1 MHLPPT
7 HDTMRDAR
15 PESED
20 YVVLLKS
27 PAQAPAFGPS
37 TPHLRRRPS
46 VQFDDTPKPP
56 RHYTRSLKRGPRRTK
71 RWIAWATL
79 TAVGVLVV
87 LVVARSRKTGASATV
102 DDPNKTCEARGF
114 LSRAINDIDDAQRI
128 TVRVT
133 SVRSALPQEGAFV
146 HENTI
151 QPHLFHPK
159 LSSQV
164 SEMFGE
170 ASRDPAAP
178 QPSPARSRDD
188 KCIRPFSHVLDFKPR
203 PLLPNDENPELFFA
217 LCTSPKRAVR
227 YAQIWSHF
235 MLGSNSSHRDSDDA
249 SSAPPPGCLVTD
261 ADGTRDN
268 TGMTRANDEFRRHG
282 LGCVMRDTSRSGQR
296 YELRVLGLLCDAW
309 VESELRRW
317 RDGAAVPDWFVFGD
331 DDTWYS
337 DVTMLREFLARH
349 NPADEH
355 FFGTFSG
362 TRQNYEYFVGL
373 THCVRVYF
381 GLGTLTAAL
390 SPHRVRSLSAAAEL
404 SSAALCLKK
413 CKLGSTS
420 APYAS
425 EMSLAVTG

>member
-7 HDTMRDAR
+7 RDTMGDAR

-27 PAQAPAFGPS
+27 PAQAPGPS

-46 VQFDDTPKPP
+46 VQFDDTPRPP
-56 RHYTRSLKRGPRRTK
+56 HHYTPSVKRGPRRTK
-71 RWIAWATL
+71 RGVAWAAL
-79 TAVGVLVV
+79 TALGVVVV
-87 LVVARSRKTGASATV
+87 LAMARNRKSGGSATV
-102 DDPNKTCEARGF
+102 DDDPSKPCEARGF
-114 LSRAINDIDDAQRI
+114 LSPAINDIDDAQRI
-128 TVRVT
+128 AVRVT
-133 SVRSALPQEGAFV
+133 TSRQSALPREGGFV

-151 QPHLFHPK
+151 QPHLFHPS

-164 SEMFGE
+164 AEMFGDSKE
-170 ASRDPAAP
+170 GQRTAL
-178 QPSPARSRDD
+178 PSPADTSRDD

-203 PLLPNDENPELFFA
+203 PLLPTDENPELFFA
-217 LCTSPKRAVR
+217 LCTSSKRAVR
-227 YAQIWSHF
+227 YAQTWSHF
-235 MLGSNSSHRDSDDA
+235 MLGSNSSRRDSDDA
-249 SSAPPPGCLVTD
+249 SAPPPGCLVTD
-261 ADGTRDN
+261 ADGTRDS

-282 LGCVMRDTSRSGQR
+282 LGCVMRDTSRTGQR
-296 YELRVLGLLCDAW
+296 YELRVLGLLRDAW

-355 FFGTFSG
+355 FFGTFSE
-362 TRQNYEYFVGL
+362 TRQNYEYFVSL

-390 SPHRVRSLSAAAEL
+390 LPHRVRSLSAAAGL

-413 CKLGSTS
+413 CKLGSTN

-425 EMSLAVTG
+425 EISSAVTG